1 MSGADKVAACVVM
14 TIWGL
19 NFIAIKVGVAD
30 VPPLLLGALRFIF
43 LVFPAIFFV
52 PRPQVSVGVLA
63 AYALTIS
70 FGQFAFLFTALY
82 VGMPAGLASL
92 VLQVQAF
99 IAPVI
104 AILALGERLGRRTA
118 MGLAIAFGGLLL
130 LAVASNFNQSV
141 SMLGFVLTLCA
152 AASWAV
158 GNVLSRHIGRVNPL
172 SLVVWSA
179 LIPIVP
185 FLAVSAAIEGPHM
198 MGHALQNI
206 TWPAVGAVAYLS
218 YGASLIGYGLWSTL
232 LTRNPIQVIAPL
244 TLSIPIIGMVAA
256 WFVLGETLTPLQIA
270 GSVIIIAGLVVNLG
284 GVGFV
289 AGLLKPWRRG

>member
-1 MSGADKVAACVVM
+1 MTAADKIAACIVM

-43 LVFPAIFFV
+43 LAFPAIFFV
-52 PRPQVSVGVLA
+52 PRPNVSPGLIC

-70 FGQFAFLFTALY
+70 FGQFAFLFTALH

-104 AILALGERLGRRTA
+104 AMFALGERLGRRTA
-118 MGLAIAFGGLLL
+118 IGLAIAFAGLVL
-130 LAVASNFNQSV
+130 LAASSSANQSV
-141 SMLGFVLTLCA
+141 SMLGFALTICA
-152 AASWAV
+152 AASWAI
-158 GNVLSRHIGRVNPL
+158 GNVLSRHIGQVNPL

-179 LIPIVP
+179 LVPILP
-185 FLAVSAAIEGPHM
+185 FLVMSAAVEGGDRM
-198 MGHALQNI
+198 SHALSNM
-206 TWPAVGAVAYLS
+206 TWSAAVAIVYLS
-218 YGASLIGYGLWSTL
+218 YAASLIGYGLWSTL
-232 LTRNPIQVIAPL
+232 LTRNPVQVIAPL

-256 WFVLGETLTPLQIA
+256 WLVLGETLTPLQIA
-270 GSVIIIAGLVVNLG
+270 GSAIIIAGLVVNLG
-284 GVGFV
+284 GATIL
-289 AGLLKPWRRG
+289 AGLLGRRTGP